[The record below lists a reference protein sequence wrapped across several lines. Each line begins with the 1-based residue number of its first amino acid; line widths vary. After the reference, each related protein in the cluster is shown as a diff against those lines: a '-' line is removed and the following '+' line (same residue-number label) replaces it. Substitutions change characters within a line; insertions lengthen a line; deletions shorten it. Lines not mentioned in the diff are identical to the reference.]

1 MAGISELCRRIVLTK
16 SPAAWALVG
25 LAVMV
30 EKERWRGKGMN
41 RRGRFP
47 DLVVTDLYKGVH

>member
-1 MAGISELCRRIVLTK
+1 MLTK

-30 EKERWRGKGMN
+30 ERERWRGKGMN